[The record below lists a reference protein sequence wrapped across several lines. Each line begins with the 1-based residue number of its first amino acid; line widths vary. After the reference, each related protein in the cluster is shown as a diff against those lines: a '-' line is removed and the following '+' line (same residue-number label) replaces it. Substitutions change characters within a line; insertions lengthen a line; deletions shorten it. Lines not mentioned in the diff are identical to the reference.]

1 MDHFHFFIAVI
12 VIVIII
18 VIVAIIAVVIVV
30 AIVVII
36 AIIIIIV
43 IVAAKEMPGLK
54 PDLKQMLHFVRNSA
68 RPSSHSIL
76 CFTFSFFLL
85 HFLTVLH
92 FVSSCYQ
99 VVHLFNATFCQEPW
113 LSFCGQVCDSVVL

>member
-36 AIIIIIV
+36 AIIII
-43 IVAAKEMPGLK
+43 VAAKEMPGLK

-76 CFTFSFFLL
+76 CFTFSFFI
-85 HFLTVLH
+85 
-92 FVSSCYQ
+92 
-99 VVHLFNATFCQEPW
+99 
-113 LSFCGQVCDSVVL
+113 